1 MKYLLK
7 VALKNLLR
15 KDERVVVIESA
26 EDLAMVNYWNHAEM
40 IEVLVALLDDD
51 KKEALFDTANEV
63 YMEVCRDV
71 Q

>member
-26 EDLAMVNYWNHAEM
+26 EDLATVSSWYHAEM
-40 IEVLVALLDDD
+40 IEVLVALLDED

-63 YMEVCRDV
+63 YMEVGRDV
-71 Q
+71 